1 MCLPKGIRNINYT
14 GLWDTHYVDGR
25 LFVSYHLI
33 IPLIFWG
40 RFSAYVSTVSHTT
53 GPCWITPSKKVN
65 GSVGWQCTWETLNEH
80 SQYFSRAAGA
90 LCSMAL
96 TKKQHKPLGIH
107 RFVCNTQDWEKKV
120 WNKRDFTYKMLWL
133 KGIFWPKRYAL
144 MKHRKVQTTRNQLW
158 STNVA

>member
-107 RFVCNTQDWEKKV
+107 RFVCNTQDWEKKKYEIREILHTRCYDSKAYFGQNATLW
-120 WNKRDFTYKMLWL
+120 WNTGKYRLQEISFDQQM
-133 KGIFWPKRYAL
+133 
-144 MKHRKVQTTRNQLW
+144 
-158 STNVA
+158 